1 MPKKDQPS
9 LRTIDQI
16 DNVDKSQNIQRL
28 QSCVASSP
36 QLHTKIGV
44 GEFLSWYQF
53 TLFESQ
59 IQAALYVEQLL
70 QNRDDSE
77 KVIHVFK
84 KSMISPDTMKLQLYF
99 TGDGDII
106 NGIIV
111 ASLKNNGDLYVLAS
125 IFD

>member
-44 GEFLSWYQF
+44 GEFFSWYQF